1 MCRDLNQ
8 GIAMFNAFSSNI
20 VRGQIKLSVIRKKEK
35 SLILYT
41 TNAFRKRHQLRG
53 FKANAI
59 QFNNRQ
65 TVRIADDCLNYHAR
79 LNTNYHALLIDVVVL
94 FLYLFGRE
102 IYIVLL
108 LLLYF

>member
-1 MCRDLNQ
+1 M
-8 GIAMFNAFSSNI
+8 
-20 VRGQIKLSVIRKKEK
+20 IRKKEK

-41 TNAFRKRHQLRG
+41 KNASRKRHQLRG

-108 LLLYF
+108 LLLYFYFAFKFVANLAEFVK